1 MSEIHSELYSK
12 IESLKKENEYLKI
25 KADILDI
32 ANNTLRSDISEI
44 KVRCDLYE
52 KALKYYA
59 DFKNYDANYVDCGK
73 DGIKLSEPSILKDKG
88 DIAKTVLLK

>member
-1 MSEIHSELYSK
+1 MSEIHSELYLK
-12 IESLKKENEYLKI
+12 IERLKQENEYLKI

-32 ANNTLRSDISEI
+32 ANNTLRSDSTEM
-44 KVRCDLYE
+44 KNQNKLYE

-59 DFKNYDANYVDCGK
+59 DSKNYDGNYVDCDK

-88 DIAKTVLLK
+88 DVARTVLLK